1 MRIAVF
7 ADVHG
12 NSLALEAVLADLGR
26 RGADLLVNLGDCA
39 SGPLWPREAT
49 ERQMALDAVTI
60 RGNCDRA
67 VATLPPGE
75 MSASDRF
82 AYDRT
87 TPEQRAWLGGLP
99 LTRIVAP
106 GVLACHGTPGQ
117 DDDALIDEVRDGRI
131 ARGSPDSIAAR
142 LGSIDAK
149 VVLCGHSHRP
159 DAVQL
164 PGGPLIV
171 NPGSVGLP
179 AYTVPKPAAFVSESG
194 SPHARYAILETSAAG
209 STAVELIAVA
219 YANEEAARRAEEGD
233 RPDLAHGLRTGF
245 ALPP

>member
-1 MRIAVF
+1 MT
-7 ADVHG
+7 G
-12 NSLALEAVLADLGR
+12 PR
-26 RGADLLVNLGDCA
+26 RS
-39 SGPLWPREAT
+39 SGP
-49 ERQMALDAVTI
+49 
-60 RGNCDRA
+60 G
-67 VATLPPGE
+67 
-75 MSASDRF
+75 SA
-82 AYDRT
+82 A
-87 TPEQRAWLGGLP
+87 LP

-179 AYTVPKPAAFVSESG
+179 AYTVPKPDAFVSESG

-219 YANEEAARRAEEGD
+219 YANEEAARRADDGD